1 MLRELRLAVRP
12 VVRLLLHD
20 PISCLRLAA
29 MIAILG
35 GLGAAALWATANLSS
50 SRSSRMIGASST
62 VAWMMVVGLLVT
74 TPFALVSGPLPEI
87 TPTLALWLLASGF
100 GGVVGLMFLY
110 RGLRIGKIGV
120 VLALASTEGAIAAV
134 LSVVAGE
141 RLTLASALVLGVI
154 AIGVAIVALASGD
167 TAEPDAVV
175 PGAGTGT
182 TAGSAAAPA
191 GPRAAGPST
200 VASLERRAALFGAAA
215 AIAFGFAVYGTAMA
229 GKSLPLVLAVM
240 PPRVV
245 GVAFVF
251 VPMAFAG
258 RLRVTRRAAPLVLG
272 NASYVLGARESIAV
286 ASVLASQFAAL
297 AAVAAYFLFRERLTS
312 PQRSGFVAIAVGV
325 AILTV
330 VRG

>member
-1 MLRELRLAVRP
+1 
-12 VVRLLLHD
+12 
-20 PISCLRLAA
+20 

-35 GLGAAALWATANLSS
+35 GLGAAALWAMANLSS

-62 VAWMMVVGLLVT
+62 VAWMMVVGLVVT

-141 RLTLASALVLGVI
+141 RLTLASALVLGMI

-167 TAEPDAVV
+167 TAAPDSVV
-175 PGAGTGT
+175 PGAETGT
-182 TAGSAAAPA
+182 TAGSAAAP
-191 GPRAAGPST
+191 AAGPST

-240 PPRVV
+240 PPRIV

-258 RLRVTRRAAPLVLG
+258 RLRMTRRAAPLVVLVGLGEVLG

>member
-1 MLRELRLAVRP
+1 
-12 VVRLLLHD
+12 
-20 PISCLRLAA
+20 
-29 MIAILG
+29 
-35 GLGAAALWATANLSS
+35 
-50 SRSSRMIGASST
+50 MIGASST
-62 VAWMMVVGLLVT
+62 VAWMMVVGLVVT

-87 TPTLALWLLASGF
+87 TPTLAMWLLASGF

-134 LSVVAGE
+134 LSVVSGE

-175 PGAGTGT
+175 AGAGTGT
-182 TAGSAAAPA
+182 TAGSAASPA
-191 GPRAAGPST
+191 ARPT

-251 VPMAFAG
+251 VPMALAG
-258 RLRVTRRAAPLVLG
+258 RLRMTRRAAPLVVLVGLGEVLG